1 MIVVSIVTT
10 APKLIFIPFPK
21 VIGAWLK
28 ILGNDLVFGV
38 NTFIKRFSKNKLTP
52 IAVIK
57 FEILGEFL
65 SGLYAILSAK
75 QPISAQIIIAGITV
89 AQIGKPNDV
98 NNGIEK
104 SDV

>member
-1 MIVVSIVTT
+1 M
-10 APKLIFIPFPK
+10 
-21 VIGAWLK
+21 
-28 ILGNDLVFGV
+28 
-38 NTFIKRFSKNKLTP
+38 
-52 IAVIK
+52 AVIK
-57 FEILGEFL
+57 FDILGEFL